1 MERRF
6 TARWEKSWRWR
17 EERRRR
23 EKGLANCRRSNVPVG
38 RALWTSIIA
47 ETGRVEWLRTACIIF
62 PRSSSTNVHV
72 RGCLRNVDS
81 RTTTEVDLEEEDAK
95 RTKKRKKKNSRH
107 FFVARVDIAC
117 LYSSLRYIS
126 IDCFKKE
133 VEKFFFSKRNGKL
146 IKLRHG
152 VRGVADWSIV
162 HVAKLDFVVS
172 LPTDQS
178 ATFPARAHNP
188 SGWKIASLSL
198 LCSTSRASY
207 NAASLLQIDRNSSR

>member
-1 MERRF
+1 MERLTNGEVGKIVAVTRR
-6 TARWEKSWRWR
+6 TRRQR
-17 EERRRR
+17 ERSRQLSPVERAGWACTLDQHHSRNRSRRM
-23 EKGLANCRRSNVPVG
+23 
-38 RALWTSIIA
+38 TSDS
-47 ETGRVEWLRTACIIF
+47 LYIIF

-152 VRGVADWSIV
+152 VRGVAD
-162 HVAKLDFVVS
+162 
-172 LPTDQS
+172 
-178 ATFPARAHNP
+178 
-188 SGWKIASLSL
+188 
-198 LCSTSRASY
+198 
-207 NAASLLQIDRNSSR
+207 

>member
-17 EERRRR
+17 EERRGR

-126 IDCFKKE
+126 IDCFQE
-133 VEKFFFSKRNGKL
+133 GSGKIL
-146 IKLRHG
+146 FLEAERKI
-152 VRGVADWSIV
+152 
-162 HVAKLDFVVS
+162 
-172 LPTDQS
+172 DQ
-178 ATFPARAHNP
+178 
-188 SGWKIASLSL
+188 IASRG
-198 LCSTSRASY
+198 SRSRW
-207 NAASLLQIDRNSSR
+207 LIDRACSKVGFRCFLTDRSISYFSSAST